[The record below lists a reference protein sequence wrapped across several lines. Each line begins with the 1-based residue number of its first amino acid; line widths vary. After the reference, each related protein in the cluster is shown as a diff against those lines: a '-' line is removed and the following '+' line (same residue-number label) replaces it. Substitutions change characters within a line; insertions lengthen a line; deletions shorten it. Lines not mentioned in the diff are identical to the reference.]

1 MIEEVAIHN
10 DQPMLRLLVL
20 HHRQHVLGMG
30 AYPHR
35 HVRTTD
41 TNHPFVHTTLP
52 NRPHASFL
60 IDRLRIGGVA
70 RDDVY
75 VWGVL
80 DGQNRMLLEAH
91 QVAGQQQLRPLPD
104 NINLVGVDLADVELG
119 SGAYGLHTQ
128 AQIERFLTNAE
139 DIHSSW
145 CLGSAGR
152 GRRGI

>member
-1 MIEEVAIHN
+1 
-10 DQPMLRLLVL
+10 
-20 HHRQHVLGMG
+20 
-30 AYPHR
+30 
-35 HVRTTD
+35 
-41 TNHPFVHTTLP
+41 
-52 NRPHASFL
+52 
-60 IDRLRIGGVA
+60 
-70 RDDVY
+70 
-75 VWGVL
+75 
-80 DGQNRMLLEAH
+80 MLLEAH